1 MEKTDLNIRVSD
13 SVFDPDLRREPSS
26 RTVTVREGGEKSRYK
41 VWLYLE
47 GKDVPF
53 IESVTYSLHKTF
65 SDRVRRVRRTAAN
78 PRCALVIWTWGIF
91 DVEAKAKDTKGRLYD
106 LEHRLTYDHEL
117 RKGGFEYEYG

>member
-1 MEKTDLNIRVSD
+1 MEMIDLNIRIRD
-13 SVFDPDLRREPSS
+13 SVFNPDLPPDPS
-26 RTVTVREGGEKSRYK
+26 RKTVTVREGEKSLYK

-53 IESVTYSLHKTF
+53 IESVTYTLHETF
-65 SDRVRRVRRTAAN
+65 PDRVRRVRRTSAN

-117 RKGGFEYEYG
+117 RKGGFGYEYD